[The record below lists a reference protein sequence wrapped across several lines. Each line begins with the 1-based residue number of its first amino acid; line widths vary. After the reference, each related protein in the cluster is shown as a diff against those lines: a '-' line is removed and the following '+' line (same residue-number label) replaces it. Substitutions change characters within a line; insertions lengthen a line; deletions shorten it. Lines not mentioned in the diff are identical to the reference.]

1 MQATAQGWLVLSI
14 TNSPAM
20 LGLTSAAAS
29 LPILLFTLL
38 AGALADHADQRR
50 LLIASQLL
58 AAFFTGILALLT
70 SFGGVQFWH
79 VVAIAFL
86 VGSAQAV
93 SSPAYQAIC
102 PRSYRGAR
110 SATRS
115 R

>member
-1 MQATAQGWLVLSI
+1 
-14 TNSPAM
+14 M

-50 LLIASQLL
+50 MLIASQLL
-58 AAFFTGILALLT
+58 AAVFTGILALLT
-70 SFGGVQFWH
+70 SFGGIQFWH

-86 VGSAQAV
+86 VGALRPLRRRPTRRS
-93 SSPAYQAIC
+93 C
-102 PRSYRGAR
+102 PRSCRDAR